1 MTLPSRDDTKK
12 MQTPVY
18 RLEVFVIDFNRSN
31 PDEVVIEIERNKYL
45 TVHVNKV
52 EVRDAGEWSDEHP
65 LNLRESDRRAYF
77 EALPNEEKR
86 RG

>member
-1 MTLPSRDDTKK
+1 MTLPSRDEIGK

-18 RLEVFVIDFNRSN
+18 RLEVFVLDFNRSN
-31 PDEVVIEIERNKYL
+31 PNEVVIEIERNKYL

-65 LNLRESDRRAYF
+65 LNLRETDKGAYF
-77 EALPNEEKR
+77 AALSSEE
-86 RG
+86 